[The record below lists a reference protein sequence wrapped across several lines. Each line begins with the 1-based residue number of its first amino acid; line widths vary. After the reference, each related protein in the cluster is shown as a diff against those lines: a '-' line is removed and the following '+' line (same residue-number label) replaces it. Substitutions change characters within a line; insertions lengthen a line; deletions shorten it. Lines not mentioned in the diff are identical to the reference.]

1 MQFASLPYKLMIPIY
16 SVITNAYLHYLQTF
30 SYIITGGFQ
39 YSNCECTLAH
49 FGWFVYD
56 HLSEPIV
63 FDHDS
68 RFVYIYSA
76 IICLHFVILIFLF
89 TFFCSRYILICF
101 YVARGYCSQCH
112 CIWSFFH
119 DHRFVVIV
127 NYILFINDSILF
139 TFLIICLP
147 LFCCSSYD
155 ESRTWN
161 ELSHCP
167 YHLAC
172 NQ

>member
-1 MQFASLPYKLMIPIY
+1 MYTYITYKHFLHNYRWLPIQQLRMY
-16 SVITNAYLHYLQTF
+16 SCLFWLTCLWPFVRTHCIWSWQQVCLHLLSYLFTF
-30 SYIITGGFQ
+30 CYNNI
-39 YSNCECTLAH
+39 
-49 FGWFVYD
+49 FVY
-56 HLSEPIV
+56 
-63 FDHDS
+63 
-68 RFVYIYSA
+68 
-76 IICLHFVILIFLF
+76 
-89 TFFCSRYILICF
+89 FFCSRYILICF

-119 DHRFVVIV
+119 DHRFFVIV